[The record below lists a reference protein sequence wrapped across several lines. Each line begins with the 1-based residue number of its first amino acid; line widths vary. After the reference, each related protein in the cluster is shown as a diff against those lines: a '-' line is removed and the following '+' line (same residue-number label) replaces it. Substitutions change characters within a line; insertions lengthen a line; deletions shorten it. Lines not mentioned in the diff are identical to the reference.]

1 MSPSSPVSP
10 AAASGGAGGMTNGR
24 LLGRVLRAAGV
35 EATYGAPLAGVAVVP
50 VPSNRVAALMAEAH
64 RRVHLRPAA
73 VHHGDGML
81 VIGGDIGSDPAG
93 SAAPLSGGSLTGSSG
108 GAPAGSSDGSPAG
121 SSGGAPA
128 VGPFTGAP
136 SAGSPVVV
144 SSADD
149 LLDLVDAVRTAAR
162 AGPGGGGAGLAVRL
176 ALDLDAP
183 APDVLPPSPAPIDR
197 WIEPDDDLVAALA
210 AARRPVMLAGPGL
223 VWAGAVPGLHA
234 AATAANLG
242 VLNTWGAKGVFD
254 WRSRHHLATVG
265 LQARDF
271 ELGGL
276 AEADLVVTTGLDPA
290 EAPAHRW
297 QGAAPVVGVPPGA
310 LDPLAARW
318 WRPQGDIAV
327 PPLRAG
333 LARVTQEGWAST
345 TTPLA
350 PSLVTRHYGQVCG
363 AGGVVAADPGIAGYW
378 VARTFATTEL
388 GGAQVPAAR
397 GAHGFAVACALVAR
411 LRSPNRPV
419 LAVVDEPMPEIVHE
433 ALDVAARLG
442 VAVPVEVWGA
452 DGESLPPD
460 GHLARLR
467 SLVSADHSRPVGL
480 EADGAQLGRMIDV
493 AGDVVAWRS

>member
-1 MSPSSPVSP
+1 
-10 AAASGGAGGMTNGR
+10 MTNGR

-35 EATYGAPLAGVAVVP
+35 EATYGVPLAGVDVVP
-50 VPSNRVAALMAEAH
+50 VPSIRVAALMADAH

-73 VHHGDGML
+73 VHHGDGLL
-81 VIGGDIGSDPAG
+81 VIGGDIGSDAAG
-93 SAAPLSGGSLTGSSG
+93 SVDPPFGSSSGETSG
-108 GAPAGSSDGSPAG
+108 GAPGGSSDGSPAG

-128 VGPFTGAP
+128 VGSFTGAP

-149 LLDLVDAVRTAAR
+149 LLDLVDAVRAAAW
-162 AGPGGGGAGLAVRL
+162 AGPGGGGAGLVVRL

-183 APDVLPPSPAPIDR
+183 APDVMPPSPTPIDR
-197 WIEPDDDLVAALA
+197 WIEPDEDLVAALA
-210 AARRPVMLAGPGL
+210 AASRPVMLAGPGL

-297 QGAAPVVGVPPGA
+297 QGAAPVVDVPPGV

-318 WRPQGDIAV
+318 WRPRGDIAV

-345 TTPLA
+345 ATPLA

-363 AGGVVAADPGIAGYW
+363 AGGIVAADPGIAGYW

-388 GGAQVPAAR
+388 GGAQVPAAP

-419 LAVVDEPMPEIVHE
+419 LAVVDEPMPEIVHD

-460 GHLARLR
+460 EHLARLR
-467 SLVSADHSRPVGL
+467 SLVSAENSRPVGL
-480 EADGAQLGRMIDV
+480 EVDGAQLGRMIDV
-493 AGDVVAWRS
+493 AGDVVAWHT